1 MKAVV
6 VTFPGSNCDYDGYH
20 AFKQIGA
27 QVEFLWHRETE
38 LGSPDV
44 VLLPGGFAHG
54 DYLRPGAIARMSP
67 VMNSVIAFA
76 RTGGT
81 VIGICNGFQ
90 VLCEAGL
97 LPGAL
102 LRNVGLRFQ
111 GRDAWV
117 RVENAETRFTSEYS
131 PGQVLKIPI
140 AHADGNYHAEPSEI
154 DALEAEG
161 RVVFRYVGP
170 DGRYDSAY
178 DPNGSER
185 QIAGIINQAGN
196 VLGMMPHP
204 ERALDPLLGSSD
216 GLGVF
221 TSMLS
226 SLTPA

>member
-27 QVEFLWHRETE
+27 KVDFVWHRETD
-38 LGSPDV
+38 LGNPDV

-67 VMNSVIAFA
+67 VMNSVITFA
-76 RTGGT
+76 RSGGT

-97 LPGAL
+97 LAGAL

-111 GRDAWV
+111 GRDSWI
-117 RVENAETRFTSEYS
+117 RVEDVDTRFTSDYS
-131 PGQVLKIPI
+131 QGQILRIPI
-140 AHADGNYHAEPSEI
+140 AHADGNYHATQEDI
-154 DALEAEG
+154 RRLESEG

-170 DGRYDSAY
+170 DGEYDPAY
-178 DPNGSER
+178 DPNGSEG
-185 QIAGIINQAGN
+185 QIAGIINEAGN

-204 ERALDPLLGSSD
+204 ERAMDDLLGSSD

-221 TSMLS
+221 TSVLS